1 MRVAVIG
8 AGVAGLA
15 TAKVLTQAGHTV
27 RVFDRTPDVGGVWS
41 ATRRYPGLTTQSPK
55 AQYALSDFPM
65 PADCP
70 EWPTGAQVQAWLAA
84 YAEHF
89 AIDVALSTEVRAAR
103 PVDDGWELDLGGT
116 TEAFDRLVV
125 ANGVFCEPAV
135 PDYPGVAE
143 FAVAGGR
150 LCAGTDFH
158 DAEAARG
165 KHVLVVGYG
174 KSACDVTVPISET
187 AASTTVIARQ
197 MLWKVPRKVAGVLNF
212 KMLLLTRMG
221 EALFRYLH
229 LRGMEK
235 FLHGPGNGGRRRLL
249 NGLGSVSVRQFKLR
263 ELGLVPAGQMEDIVK
278 GAIGLA
284 TEGFFE
290 GVAAG
295 RIDVRRDGTITR
307 LGDED
312 GRPVAELSDGTT
324 VPADLVV
331 CATGFTQGVPF
342 LDEAVQ
348 GRLFDT
354 RGNFLLYRQIL
365 PLGVPGLYFNGYNSS
380 FFSPLNAEMAAVWIA
395 ADLAGAAP
403 RPDPEAMRSA
413 VFAQLA
419 FMDEA
424 TNRHHC
430 RGGKIIP
437 FSLHNV
443 DEVLDDLGLNIPAR
457 VRASHWLNPV
467 DPKAYRNVTP
477 ALVRKL
483 APTVSGTPVTSRSA
497 APTKG

>member
-15 TAKVLTQAGHTV
+15 TAKVLTQAGHVV
-27 RVFDRTPDVGGVWS
+27 RVYDRTPDVGGVWS

-65 PADCP
+65 PEDYP
-70 EWPTGAQVQAWLAA
+70 EWPTGEQVQRWLAA

-89 AIDVALSTEVRAAR
+89 ALDVVLSTEVRSAR
-103 PVDDGWELDLGGT
+103 PVDEGWELDLGDR
-116 TEAFDRLVV
+116 TERFDRLVV

-135 PDYPGVAE
+135 PEYPGVAE
-143 FAVAGGR
+143 FALAGGR
-150 LCAGTDFH
+150 LCAGTAFH
-158 DAEAARG
+158 DAEDARG

-174 KSACDVTVPISET
+174 KSACDVTVPISAT

-229 LRGMEK
+229 LRGVEK
-235 FLHGPGNGGRRRLL
+235 FLHGPGDGARRRLL
-249 NGLGSVSVRQFKLR
+249 NGLGAVSVRQFKLR
-263 ELGLVPAGQMEDIVK
+263 ELGLVPPGQMEDIVK

-284 TEGFFE
+284 TEGFFD
-290 GVAAG
+290 GVAEG
-295 RIDVRRDGTITR
+295 RIDVRRDCTITR
-307 LGDED
+307 LGERD

-324 VPADLVV
+324 LPADLVV

-342 LDEAVQ
+342 LDPAVR

-380 FFSPLNAEMAAVWIA
+380 FFSPLNAEMAALWIA
-395 ADLAGAAP
+395 ADLVGAVV
-403 RPDPEAMRSA
+403 RPDAEAVRGA
-413 VFAQLA
+413 VFTQLA

-424 TNRHHC
+424 TDGHHC

-443 DEVLDDLGLNIPAR
+443 DEVLGDLGLNIPAR

-467 DPKAYRNVTP
+467 DPTAYRDLTP
-477 ALVRKL
+477 RLVRSL
-483 APTVSGTPVTSRSA
+483 PARAATPRSA
-497 APTKG
+497 TATKG